1 MNKKLTKNDIKFFGK
16 PLLNFILIKR
26 KFTLK
31 WSKKIYDEKWHDFQA
46 GGELKIKDNEAK
58 QSLLDWLSKCTNI

>member
-31 WSKKIYDEKWHDFQA
+31 WSKKIYDEKWYDFQA
-46 GGELKIKDNEAK
+46 GGELIKE
-58 QSLLDWLSKCTNI
+58 